1 MGDSDGKVIIALEG
15 DDLDL
20 LELALA
26 GFIPA
31 DALRFLHPGA
41 SMECSDPEGTPIAS
55 WDGLTLLPL
64 RPLARGIGLAWEKKY
79 RRSAREVTDNDGA
92 LSILP
97 FTQPRS
103 IEQVESAIKTAF
115 SKAPA
120 GAAPALLLVPLIS
133 REVTTTGEIT
143 PNTIVDIAE
152 EMQTYIHGQYPEI
165 ACDILALPWPKA
177 SLIQIDDVATR
188 LNASVINS
196 DASHGTPS
204 ESGTYLPRARSA
216 IELSRTPLAHGGA
229 VILFTGLSG
238 SGKST
243 IARGLAETLR
253 DQRANV
259 ALLDGDAFRRKVS
272 QHLGFDRASRNQNI
286 VNIANAALETARA
299 GAIAIAAP
307 IAPFDESRSA
317 ARSIVSVELPFFLIH
332 VSTPLEVCEQRDR
345 KGLYAKARSGEVSN
359 FTGVSSPYE
368 VPTDAD
374 LTIDASRESTATSV
388 ERILQLISVGARTS
402 D

>member
-1 MGDSDGKVIIALEG
+1 MGDAAGKVIIALEG

-20 LELALA
+20 LEISLA

-31 DALRFLHPGA
+31 DALHFLHSGA
-41 SMECSDPEGTPIAS
+41 VTECSDPEGTPIAS

-64 RPLARGIGLAWEKKY
+64 RPFARGIGLAWEQKY
-79 RRSAREVTDNDGA
+79 RRSAREITPKGGP
-92 LSILP
+92 LSLLP
-97 FTQPRS
+97 FTRPLS
-103 IEQVESAIKTAF
+103 IEHVESAIKSAL
-115 SKAPA
+115 SPA
-120 GAAPALLLVPLIS
+120 SASAAPALLLVPLIS
-133 REVTTTGEIT
+133 REVATSGEFT
-143 PNTIVDIAE
+143 PNTLVDVAL
-152 EMQTYIHGQYPEI
+152 EMQTFIQNQYPTI
-165 ACDILALPWPKA
+165 ACDILALPWPRK
-177 SLIQIDDVATR
+177 SSPRIEDVARR
-188 LNASVINS
+188 LNASVTTIDES
-196 DASHGTPS
+196 QRTPS
-204 ESGTYLPRARSA
+204 EKGTYLPRARVA
-216 IELSRTPLAHGGA
+216 MELSKTPLAHRGA

-243 IARGLAETLR
+243 IARGLAESLG
-253 DQRANV
+253 DQHANV

-272 QHLGFDRASRNQNI
+272 QHLGFDRVSRNQNV

-307 IAPFDESRSA
+307 IAPFSESRSA
-317 ARSIVSVELPFFLIH
+317 ARGIVSVELPFFLIH

-345 KGLYAKARSGEVSN
+345 KGLYAKARSGEISD
-359 FTGVSSPYE
+359 FTGISSPYE

-388 ERILQLISVGARTS
+388 ERILQLISVGGNSS